1 MNSCILLVKVLQN
14 PELRYTQDSQT
25 PVAELAVE
33 FEGDREGDA
42 PSSLKVV
49 GWGNLATEIQQT
61 YHEGDRLVVEGR
73 LSIRTID
80 RPDGIKEK
88 KAELVATRLYALG
101 DAGIVTASPRPTER
115 NSEPSTER
123 ASARST
129 ASSAPAPVSKPAAAP
144 APIAGGNEV
153 NYDDIPF

>member
-73 LSIRTID
+73 LSMRTID

-144 APIAGGNEV
+144 APIAGGNEI

>member
-129 ASSAPAPVSKPAAAP
+129 ASSATSAAPVSKPAAP
-144 APIAGGNEV
+144 TSGSNEI